1 MIHEPLLYLNVHQ
14 SKMAENS
21 ILKAALGQFRE
32 ATGCRFAWKDD
43 PEGVVLEL
51 GASNGPFRTL
61 VRNELREHHL
71 GGLLEEIGREQE
83 RTLLVTQYVSKPLRA
98 RLRQSGIR
106 YLDASGNC
114 YIRAGHSVLFVD
126 ERKVSRQRRSGLS
139 GLWKPTGLRFLFTV
153 LVKPEVLQADY
164 RTIAVACRLSLGTV
178 AGLMQELERSPYFK
192 KVKGVWQVN
201 DRESLLARWLDHYH
215 SHLRPR
221 LRQARYRFAQEH
233 WRKHWAQLDVSDAYW
248 SGEPAGP
255 CSPITCGR
263 SSSASSAPGAPVI
276 LHEDCIC
283 FRIPTEKWKSCNPS
297 GTPITYLPVRCTPR
311 RFCSSMLSLWEAVTV
326 GTAPSRSRFGR
337 NIMSDASP
345 VPLDQATLELL
356 ADMEPVL
363 RRMGVRWFLIG
374 AIAGTCCCRKQFMH
388 RITAEHRMSTLLF
401 GCRMK
406 RLFNP

>member
-1 MIHEPLLYLNVHQ
+1 
-14 SKMAENS
+14 MAENS

-32 ATGCRFAWKDD
+32 ATGMSLRVERGNPD
-43 PEGVVLEL
+43 GVVLEVGGL
-51 GASNGPFRTL
+51 EWVFRIL

-98 RLRQSGIR
+98 RLRQSEIR

-248 SGEPAGP
+248 SGEPAGALLTNNLRP
-255 CSPITCGR
+255 EQFSLFSTW
-263 SSSASSAPGAPVI
+263 SAGDLARRLHLLPYTNGEVEVLQPFWNTNYLPAGPLHTAPV
-276 LHEDCIC
+276 LLVYAELM
-283 FRIPTEKWKSCNPS
+283 
-297 GTPITYLPVRCTPR
+297 G
-311 RFCSSMLSLWEAVTV
+311 SSD
-326 GTAPSRSRFGR
+326 SRNRS
-337 NIMSDASP
+337 
-345 VPLDQATLELL
+345 
-356 ADMEPVL
+356 
-363 RRMGVRWFLIG
+363 
-374 AIAGTCCCRKQFMH
+374 IAKQIREEYH
-388 RITAEHRMSTLLF
+388 V
-401 GCRMK
+401 
-406 RLFNP
+406 